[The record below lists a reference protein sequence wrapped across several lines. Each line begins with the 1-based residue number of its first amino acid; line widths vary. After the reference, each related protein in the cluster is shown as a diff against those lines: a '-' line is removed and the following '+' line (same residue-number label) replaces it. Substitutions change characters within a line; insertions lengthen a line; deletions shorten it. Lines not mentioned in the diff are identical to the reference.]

1 MRWCKYAV
9 NGSCVKGNQCDFPH
23 LDVAKLNRLYR
34 EELAAWVRDCGECRA
49 RCLRPECHRP
59 SRLCKHHFVRGNCDL
74 ARCQGAHDVPAGF
87 GAQFCRKAVM
97 NRCSAP
103 KSCGQKHL
111 SFSKLS
117 DEYAKALEA
126 TRASCEAC
134 GRSETA
140 AVANDAACE
149 HVGAPRYL
157 CEWNVRGKQCRFGD
171 ACRNAHVLPPFVR
184 LHFCRMALI
193 DGCHLTAQHC
203 PHPHVSLAGV
213 KGMYA
218 DQVEAAVKKCLVCA
232 ARQEDRDSAF
242 VPTAYANFLK
252 QQQKKK
258 EEEQKQ
264 EKKKE
269 PECPK
274 HSKTPDEMCIEFY
287 FGLCTSS
294 EKCKRTH
301 EVPSWIRF
309 WYSDDRVY
317 PSLIFTEHCHFTV

>member
-87 GAQFCRKAVM
+87 GVQFCRRGVM

-103 KSCGQKHL
+103 KSCAKTHL

-126 TRASCEAC
+126 TRASCETC

-203 PHPHVSLAGV
+203 PHPHISLAGV